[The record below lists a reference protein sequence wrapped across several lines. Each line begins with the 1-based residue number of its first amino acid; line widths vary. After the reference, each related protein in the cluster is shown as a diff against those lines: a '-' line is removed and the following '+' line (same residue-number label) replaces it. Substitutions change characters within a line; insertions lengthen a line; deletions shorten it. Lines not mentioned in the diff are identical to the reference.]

1 MSKFLLHRI
10 RRMNVNP
17 AAENITPGLEAAAH
31 LHWITCH
38 EHDPERFIC
47 LRPQLPE
54 LRKHLADYLEL
65 TARET
70 AAHLELM
77 ATTKESVGEVTGTR
91 DFERTSFQPVPG
103 RVEMIHTQFGFNWV
117 LVYWDAPRMG
127 GKPWGYRVYRTD
139 KRSATVLVA
148 TVTEP
153 EALLPD
159 QPERV
164 KLCYHVT
171 TFNAAGESPASP
183 YFGLMLNDPE
193 EDEPEPA
200 PRKVET
206 WQPIVPVI
214 PEHEMPIR
222 QELNAAMITFVQKV
236 IATRLGND
244 EEDSVMRQVATEEYR
259 QAVLEAARQ
268 NIELSLAWH
277 ALAVWTE
284 EGKERIG
291 YFARAIE
298 CCHAEAKAKKPE
310 TPQEKW
316 AFVHTQADSLFEI
329 GRVHFYE
336 DAPAA
341 AQEFL
346 TKALLLAKE
355 ADALREKA
363 GMTDDLLEGRIG
375 ELLVQL
381 PDENKP

>member
-1 MSKFLLHRI
+1 M
-10 RRMNVNP
+10 
-17 AAENITPGLEAAAH
+17 
-31 LHWITCH
+31 
-38 EHDPERFIC
+38 
-47 LRPQLPE
+47 PE

-164 KLCYHVT
+164 NLYYHVT
-171 TFNAAGESPASP
+171 TFNAAGESPPSP
-183 YFGLMLNDPE
+183 YFSLMLNDPE
-193 EDEPEPA
+193 EVEPPPA
-200 PRKVET
+200 PPGAAAG
-206 WQPIVPVI
+206 QPVVPAI
-214 PEHEMPIR
+214 PEKDMQLR
-222 QELNAAMITFVQKV
+222 RELGAAMMTFVQKTM
-236 IATRLGND
+236 AYMMPPGD
-244 EEDSVMRQVATEEYR
+244 EVMRQVATEEYR
-259 QAVLEAARQ
+259 QAVLKAASQ
-268 NIELSLAWH
+268 NIESSLTWH
-277 ALAVWTE
+277 TLAVWAE

-291 YFARAIE
+291 YFSRAME
-298 CCHAEAKAKKPE
+298 CCHAEAKAKMPE
-310 TPQEKW
+310 TFPEKW
-316 AFVHTQADSLFEI
+316 VFVHMEADCLFEI

-346 TKALLLAKE
+346 TKALVLAKE

-381 PDENKP
+381 SDENKP